1 MVICQNVCDE
11 GVKINI
17 TEGQELVAGLQK
29 ASEAGGKVGWTV
41 LIQEL

>member
-1 MVICQNVCDE
+1 MVIFQNVCDE

-29 ASEAGGKVGWTV
+29 TSEAGGKVGWTV